1 MTDHHDADER
11 FDARTRVT
19 LALLGAV
26 VFIAVVNAT
35 MINVALPH
43 IGRDFGVSEGT
54 YGWLVTGYSL
64 TFGIFNAIN
73 GRLADVFGTKRVYM
87 IGLFMLGACSLAVA
101 ASPTVEVAV
110 AVRIL
115 QGAGAAAL
123 PVLGASIIKTTVDP
137 RHQGRAVG
145 IIISTVGVAASIGP
159 FLGGFIV
166 ELLGWR
172 SVFLVTG
179 VALLALPA
187 ANRLLPDSLDDVS
200 GERFD
205 LPGAVLLGTGVAA
218 LLYGFELVESRAPL
232 WQLAATLLGGASLLA
247 GFYAWIRRVPSP
259 FVPPSIFRIPSY
271 LAICLVGAI
280 VNAARFSSVILAS
293 IMLDAVNGLSPVY
306 VGAVL
311 FPGALAIA
319 TLSSRAGAFADRNG
333 PRAPALLGLVL
344 LTLGALGTA
353 AFAGG
358 SPYAAAASLGL
369 FGVGYA
375 CAQSPLISTINRIVP
390 REITGAGVG
399 LFMTLFFAGGA
410 AGVAAA
416 VTSIEL
422 QQGAAAL
429 LPFVPAEAA
438 RFSNTFL
445 AAAALIALGILPAS
459 RLPADLD

>member
-123 PVLGASIIKTTVDP
+123 PVIGASIIKTTVDP

-218 LLYGFELVESRAPL
+218 LLYGFELVESRAPPSSV
-232 WQLAATLLGGASLLA
+232 AARRSSPGSTRGSGAS
-247 GFYAWIRRVPSP
+247 P
-259 FVPPSIFRIPSY
+259 PPSCRP
-271 LAICLVGAI
+271 
-280 VNAARFSSVILAS
+280 RSSVSPPTWRSAS
-293 IMLDAVNGLSPVY
+293 SAP
-306 VGAVL
+306 
-311 FPGALAIA
+311 
-319 TLSSRAGAFADRNG
+319 SST
-333 PRAPALLGLVL
+333 PRASARSSSHPSCS
-344 LTLGALGTA
+344 TRSTA
-353 AFAGG
+353 
-358 SPYAAAASLGL
+358 
-369 FGVGYA
+369 
-375 CAQSPLISTINRIVP
+375 
-390 REITGAGVG
+390 
-399 LFMTLFFAGGA
+399 
-410 AGVAAA
+410 
-416 VTSIEL
+416 
-422 QQGAAAL
+422 
-429 LPFVPAEAA
+429 
-438 RFSNTFL
+438 
-445 AAAALIALGILPAS
+445 
-459 RLPADLD
+459 